1 MKLILKNFSNDIDT
15 ILSDDQAFTHNMSMV
30 IPQAQ
35 REAEMELKFRE
46 QQINEQR
53 RMQGQESQPNAQ
65 PQGMNLYNM
74 GYQQFLRSDRD
85 KEGEKDKE
93 EGEELD
99 QKMDENIERLMV
111 DMDYFKHQKNKEES
125 NDDKSK

>member
-1 MKLILKNFSNDIDT
+1 
-15 ILSDDQAFTHNMSMV
+15 
-30 IPQAQ
+30 
-35 REAEMELKFRE
+35 
-46 QQINEQR
+46 
-53 RMQGQESQPNAQ
+53 
-65 PQGMNLYNM
+65 MNLYNM

-111 DMDYFKHQKNKEES
+111 DMDYFKHQKNKDES